1 MSVPIK
7 LFINYS
13 AEDNTF
19 AEALSM
25 NLALLKRNGTIS
37 EWTANEIAPDAVVTQ
52 QIEQNL
58 QTSDVVLLLL
68 SSAYFANDNCWMI
81 QETAFKQN
89 KNVVPIILSPCQ
101 WKLCE
106 PIAALSPLP
115 QNAKPIKLWDVRD
128 EAYNNIV
135 EALIKVIDTLK
146 GNKTAS
152 SATTIA
158 TTTTSNSPAPPNAHL
173 LNRRYTCNRR
183 NQREE
188 FESKI
193 WELTDE
199 KLLIYYIHGEEAQS
213 TAGLYRCL
221 RDVEMEINW
230 EGKEI
235 RRFERTILL
244 EPKSK
249 LPLFKIDFLQ
259 KTAKVLELN
268 WQRSDLMTA
277 NLLTFADAVCTQ
289 RFDVITLGIE
299 IDSRYWADGDTDGF
313 FNWFNNEFCNVQLEA
328 KHPVFV
334 FFFMI
339 DYYQNATEIST
350 DLGNILQKS
359 AIKPILLPEL
369 TPVKRLD
376 IEFWFRT
383 VGLKEFAA
391 ENKLLQKYFSD
402 VASLEMQAVEKLLEK
417 IIIEYNTLL
426 KISD

>member
-1 MSVPIK
+1 MAVPIK

-37 EWTANEIAPDAVVTQ
+37 EWTANEIAPDAIVTQ

-135 EALIKVIDTLK
+135 EALIKVIDALK

-158 TTTTSNSPAPPNAHL
+158 PTTTSSTLAPPNAYL

-188 FESKI
+188 FESKS
-193 WELTDE
+193 WELADE

-230 EGKEI
+230 AGKEI

-277 NLLTFADAVCTQ
+277 NLLTLADAVCTQ
-289 RFDVITLGIE
+289 GFDVITLGIE

-402 VASLEMQAVEKLLEK
+402 VASLEMQAVEKKLEK
-417 IIIEYNTLL
+417 IIIEHNSLL